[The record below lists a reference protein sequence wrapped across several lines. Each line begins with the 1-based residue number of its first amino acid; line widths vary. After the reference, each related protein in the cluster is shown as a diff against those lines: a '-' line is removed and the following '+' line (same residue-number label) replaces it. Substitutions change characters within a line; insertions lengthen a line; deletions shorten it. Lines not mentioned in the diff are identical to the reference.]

1 MLPPKAISS
10 GNEPRGVVAGSGSG
24 SDVAAGM
31 GGGQRQLLYSSG
43 VGSTAPAAA
52 QRWTEEQ
59 SAKLRELV
67 GKSGPKD
74 WTNIAKK
81 VAISSGGTRTAVMV
95 CSITWWGTYW
105 LWKTFVEVS
114 TLIVFSIMRPKTGD
128 I

>member
-1 MLPPKAISS
+1 MLPAKALSS
-10 GNEPRGVVAGSGSG
+10 GNEPRGVVTGSGSR
-24 SDVAAGM
+24 SDAAAGV

-43 VGSTAPAAA
+43 VRSTAPAAA

-81 VAISSGGTRTAVMV
+81 VASSSGGGSRTAVMV
-95 CSITWWGTYW
+95 CSIAWW
-105 LWKTFVEVS
+105 KAFVGAS
-114 TLIVFSIMRPKTGD
+114 TLFVSRIT
-128 I
+128 